1 MMLFD
6 THALVWWRADDPK
19 LNQDA
24 RERCGDALWRGQLA
38 VCAVSFF
45 EVGMMVEKGRIVL
58 PTDLRTWRRDLLREG
73 LIELPVDGHISV
85 LAKETPGLPSD
96 PMDQLIMATALNR
109 HTLVTAD
116 EEILAWHGPLER
128 VRADD

>member
-6 THALVWWRADDPK
+6 THALVWWRAEDRK
-19 LNQDA
+19 MGSDA
-24 RERCGDALWRGQLA
+24 RERCDDALLRGELA
-38 VCAVSFF
+38 VCAVSFW
-45 EVGMMVEKGRIVL
+45 EVGMLVEKGRIVL

-85 LAKETPGLPSD
+85 LAKETPRLPSD

-116 EEILAWHGPLER
+116 EEILAWHGPLDR
-128 VRADD
+128 VPADD